1 MGHGT
6 QCVSVVGI
14 ARMVRQG
21 LFNGPVSFRL
31 SVPFI
36 DRYSSAQR
44 VCCGGTHTCAA
55 PAWRTAARRSAAN
68 ASSVTLSADVGSR
81 TQPDLLMRV

>member
-6 QCVSVVGI
+6 ECVSVVGI

-44 VCCGGTHTCAA
+44 ICSGGTHTRVLHQNGAQQHGVQQQMRA
-55 PAWRTAARRSAAN
+55 
-68 ASSVTLSADVGSR
+68 VSR
-81 TQPDLLMRV
+81 CQLT